1 MRPEPLGA
9 SSVHSGRICH
19 GGSAIS
25 EDLAGFATDAWNW
38 LLDFLPR
45 IAGALAILII
55 GYILARIIARAVI
68 RFTDRTGRLD
78 DTLKPVIRS
87 VIRYAIILMAL
98 VAALGQLGVQTASLL
113 AALGAAGLA
122 IGLALQG
129 TLSNIASGLMLL
141 WLRPFQVG
149 EYIAT
154 SAVAGTVEE
163 VQLFSTRIRTWDGVN
178 KFVPNSTLWST
189 TITNYSRN
197 PTRLILI
204 EFGLAYENEISKG
217 REILAEVAAKHP
229 QVLAEPAAQ
238 VVPLTLGDSSVVL
251 QMRAWSKAPDFWATR
266 WDLTESGKSALEDSG
281 LTIPFP
287 QHVIHFAEPGD
298 VPPAPPISTSPP
310 VPVGGRSGS
319 RGPSKQDSP
328 DE

>member
-1 MRPEPLGA
+1 MPG
-9 SSVHSGRICH
+9 
-19 GGSAIS
+19 
-25 EDLAGFATDAWNW
+25 NW

-78 DTLKPVIRS
+78 DTLKPVIPL
-87 VIRYAIILMAL
+87 RYSLRHHPDGAGRRAW
-98 VAALGQLGVQTASLL
+98 AARRANRL
-113 AALGAAGLA
+113 APRRAGGSRTCNRLGAAG
-122 IGLALQG
+122 
-129 TLSNIASGLMLL
+129 N
-141 WLRPFQVG
+141 PFQHRLGANAVVAASIPG
-149 EYIAT
+149 RRYIAT

-217 REILAEVAAKHP
+217 REILAEVAPNTRK
-229 QVLAEPAAQ
+229 
-238 VVPLTLGDSSVVL
+238 SS
-251 QMRAWSKAPDFWATR
+251 P
-266 WDLTESGKSALEDSG
+266 
-281 LTIPFP
+281 
-287 QHVIHFAEPGD
+287 
-298 VPPAPPISTSPP
+298 
-310 VPVGGRSGS
+310 S
-319 RGPSKQDSP
+319 RRRKWCR
-328 DE
+328 